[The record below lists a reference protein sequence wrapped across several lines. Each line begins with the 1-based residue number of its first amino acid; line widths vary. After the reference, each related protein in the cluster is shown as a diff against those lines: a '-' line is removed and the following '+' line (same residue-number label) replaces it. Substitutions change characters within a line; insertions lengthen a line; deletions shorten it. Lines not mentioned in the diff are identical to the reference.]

1 MSNFFDNKARA
12 AAAKSD
18 SKPKGSSEH
27 TVAARAQPWIEK
39 YRPKSLDEVKS
50 QEHATETLRRMVNA
64 NNLPHLLLYGPPGSG
79 KTSAILA
86 LCRELFGPELYS
98 SRVLEL
104 NASDERSITVVRERI
119 KTFAALHLVNAP
131 ASKEYRE
138 RYPCPSFKVIVLDE
152 ADQLSQDAQGA
163 LRRVIEIHSKITRF
177 ALCCNYVSRII
188 APLASR
194 CSKFRFKALEG
205 PQAVGRVAEIL
216 KAENV
221 SYDTGV
227 IERSLRVSDG
237 DLRRAI
243 NLLQSAARLVGA
255 GNPIS
260 NGHAPKAVPDDSDE
274 DMDDAD
280 NLKPVKAAASITVGD
295 IDEISGVFP
304 VDLTDHLLKTLQK
317 GNTRNYNSIA
327 KEISDITASGYAA
340 NEVLLSLYNKIIFDE
355 LVDNKKKYQLTQL
368 FSEFD
373 RRLIDGVDEQL
384 SVLDLSCQIAGIL
397 AK

>member
-18 SKPKGSSEH
+18 PKAKPSSEH
-27 TVAARAQPWIEK
+27 VVAARAQPWVEK

-131 ASKEYRE
+131 SSKEYRE

-177 ALCCNYVSRII
+177 ALCCNYVSRVI

-205 PQAVGRVAEIL
+205 PQAIGRVADIL
-216 KAENV
+216 KLENV
-221 SYDTGV
+221 TYDQGV
-227 IERSLRVSDG
+227 IERSLKVSDG

-255 GNPIS
+255 GVPVT
-260 NGHAPKAVPDDSDE
+260 NGHASKSIPDDSDE
-274 DMDDAD
+274 EMDDDD
-280 NLKPVKAAASITVGD
+280 NVKPAKSVSIKVSD

-304 VDLTDHLLKTLQK
+304 VAMTEHLLQTLQQ

-327 KEISDITASGYAA
+327 KEIADVTASGYSA

-355 LVDNKKKYQLTQL
+355 LVDNKKKYKLTQV

>member
-18 SKPKGSSEH
+18 TKPKSSAEH
-27 TVAARAQPWIEK
+27 TVAARAQPWVEK

-131 ASKEYRE
+131 TSKEYRE

-177 ALCCNYVSRII
+177 ALCCNYVSRVI

-205 PQAVGRVAEIL
+205 PQAIGRVADIL

-221 SYDTGV
+221 SYDQGV
-227 IERSLRVSDG
+227 IERSLKVSDG

-255 GNPIS
+255 GIPAS
-260 NGHAPKAVPDDSDE
+260 NGHTSKSISDDSDE
-274 DMDDAD
+274 NMGDDD
-280 NLKPVKAAASITVGD
+280 NVKPVNAVNIKVAD

-304 VDLTDHLLKTLQK
+304 MALTDHLLKTLQK

-327 KEISDITASGYAA
+327 KEIADITASGYSA
-340 NEVLLSLYNKIIFDE
+340 NEVLLSLYNKIVFDE
-355 LVDNKKKYQLTQL
+355 LVDNKKKYQLTQI
-368 FSEFD
+368 FSDFD

-384 SVLDLSCQIAGIL
+384 SVLDLSCQIAGVL